1 MPSFEAP
8 TLLTESYQVNTAAAR
23 NKEPINNN
31 IHDLNIVILFF
42 RIVFEINN
50 IVAPAIGILVPAITR
65 GDIPGIA
72 ARNSTIIDS
81 SESIIA

>member
-23 NKEPINNN
+23 NREPTNTNF
-31 IHDLNIVILFF
+31 HDLNIVILLFT
-42 RIVFEINN
+42 IILEMNN
-50 IVAPAIGILVPAITR
+50 KVAPAIGMLVPVIIR
-65 GDIPGIA
+65 EDIPGIVV
-72 ARNSTIIDS
+72 RNSTIIDS

>member
-1 MPSFEAP
+1 M
-8 TLLTESYQVNTAAAR
+8 
-23 NKEPINNN
+23 
-31 IHDLNIVILFF
+31 
-42 RIVFEINN
+42 NN

-72 ARNSTIIDS
+72 VRNSTTMDS